1 MPTFTQFDSP
11 SPSPRKFIVQQFSR
25 NCPPVSGTTV
35 ECQAWESIPT
45 FARNK
50 AMQRANKS
58 HEKWRLFQI
67 AFIVSLLPE
76 LASREYPDLADK
88 DDGFVDLLWFAA
100 GGGKTEAFMGI
111 ILWQAFFDRLR
122 GKQFGNTA

>member
-1 MPTFTQFDSP
+1 MKNP
-11 SPSPRKFIVQQFSR
+11 KF
-25 NCPPVSGTTV
+25 PAVS
-35 ECQAWESIPT
+35 QA
-45 FARNK
+45 FLLMNK

-76 LASREYPDLADK
+76 LAAREYPELATQ

-100 GGGKTEAFMGI
+100 GGGNTEAFMGI
-111 ILWQAFFDRLR
+111 ILWQAFFDR
-122 GKQFGNTA
+122 F